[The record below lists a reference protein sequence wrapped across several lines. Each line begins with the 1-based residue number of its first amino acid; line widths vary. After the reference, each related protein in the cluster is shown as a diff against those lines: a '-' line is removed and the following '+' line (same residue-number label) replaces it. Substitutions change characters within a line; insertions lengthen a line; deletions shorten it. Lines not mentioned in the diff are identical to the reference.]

1 MNIERTVQV
10 ALLGEVPSTLR
21 FLYVSL
27 NDKRLS
33 FHAVFSDDAIED
45 HLESASCVLT
55 EVVAACPMGIE
66 VCESIEIDGDRP
78 WKINGGENLMY
89 LRYGE
94 LENA

>member
-1 MNIERTVQV
+1 MNIAGTVQI
-10 ALLGEVPSTLR
+10 AMLGEVPSTLR

-27 NDKRLS
+27 VDNCLY
-33 FHAVFSDDAIED
+33 FHAVFTNEATDD

-55 EVVAACPMGIE
+55 EVIASCPRDIE
-66 VCESIEIDGDRP
+66 LNECIERNSDTP

-94 LENA
+94 LDNA